1 MPASRYA
8 ATITGLISVF
18 QAAAPAVTVFDGLTI
33 GDDSLTEAIIVGA
46 SSDFEATDA
55 GTFTQEY
62 RTTGGASAA
71 KDETVTIPC
80 AVIVDS
86 GDSSVATAR
95 ARCCEILALLEDAL
109 RANYSLGLAPNV
121 MWADLQ
127 SCTFTSEQSPYG
139 ESFRADFTITIQ
151 SVI

>member
-8 ATITGLISVF
+8 DTITSLISVF
-18 QAAAPAVTVFDGLTI
+18 QAAATGVTVFDGATI
-33 GDDSLTEAIIVGA
+33 GDDSLTEAVIVGG
-46 SSDFEATDA
+46 SSDFEQTNA
-55 GTFTQEY
+55 GSFTQEY
-62 RTTGGASAA
+62 RTTGGAYAA

-86 GDSSVATAR
+86 GSTDVAAAR
-95 ARCCEILALLEDAL
+95 SRCCEILGLLEAGL
-109 RANYSLGLAPNV
+109 RANYSLALGPNV
-121 MWADLQ
+121 LWADLQ

-139 ESFRADFTITIQ
+139 ESYRADFTITIQ